1 MSTIINATGKL
12 FFPSLQFGMAMR
24 DGRVLYI
31 RSKLNKNYRLEQ
43 LDRAIQLIEQASTDV
58 TLHGSDNLARRNR
71 GFATLQGMLQWD
83 PEFNTWVTVDEAT
96 RKSISLEVKDKNG
109 QVDPGYTRKFD
120 NSIYDSQVTKTKS
133 AGVSSTS
140 GEMIYAARLKKDV
153 NPFIDMQNIISANQ
167 LLRRYGVAIDT
178 EGNSDALAASVAS
191 KLNKFGTS
199 VNELK

>member
-1 MSTIINATGKL
+1 MSTIINATGRL